1 MKNRI
6 GFTAAISEDDS
17 IESAPVITTP
27 RSPAPVKSVVQIHF
41 PTRNMTLAYFNDKF
55 DLRRGDLV
63 YVDGKLEGLRG
74 RVVDVAYNFKIK
86 LSKYQRVI
94 ALVDTEVHGTFYL
107 AGSHFVTFDREA
119 LPQSKVRTWYKAPDA
134 EDEEYVSGSSDEDA
148 FALANLKDMKI
159 SSDIAE
165 RGHDYYMENRVRYIS
180 IDGIK
185 GYAIVEGTENYE
197 VEFEYKDG
205 IISKLICGC
214 FCSYNCKHEFA
225 AMLQLKETLDI
236 IEKNYAAEYAQSGYF
251 AAVCK
256 GTLFTFAIDGKE
268 AGSITL

>member
-1 MKNRI
+1 MKYKI
-6 GFTAAISEDDS
+6 GFTAAISEEDA
-17 IESAPVITTP
+17 IESAPVIATP
-27 RSPAPVKSVVQIHF
+27 RSQAPVKSVVQIHF
-41 PTRNMTLAYFNDKF
+41 PARNMTLAYYNDKF
-55 DLRRGDLV
+55 DLRRGDYV

-94 ALVDTEVHGTFYL
+94 ALVDTEVHGTFHL

-119 LPQSKVRTWYKAPDA
+119 LPQRKVRTWYKAPDA
-134 EDEEYVSGSSDEDA
+134 EDDEYVIGSSDEDA
-148 FALANLKDMKI
+148 FALENIKDMKI
-159 SSDIAE
+159 SHEIAE
-165 RGHDYYMENRVRYIS
+165 RGHEYYMENRVRYIS
-180 IDGIK
+180 IDGYK

-205 IISKLICGC
+205 IISKLVCGC

-225 AMLQLKETLDI
+225 VMLQLKETLDI
-236 IEKNYAAEYAQSGYF
+236 IEKNYTTEYENSEYF

-256 GTLFTFAIDGKE
+256 GTLFAFAIDGKE
-268 AGSITL
+268 SGRLTL

>member
-1 MKNRI
+1 MKNKI
-6 GFTAAISEDDS
+6 GFTAAIFEDDS
-17 IESAPVITTP
+17 IESAPVITAP
-27 RSPAPVKSVVQIHF
+27 RSTTPVKSVVQINF
-41 PTRNMTLAYFNDKF
+41 PTRNMTLAYFNDRF

-94 ALVDTEVHGTFYL
+94 ALVDTEVHGTFHL
-107 AGSHFVTFDREA
+107 AGSHFVTFDRDA
-119 LPQSKVRTWYKAPDA
+119 LPQSKVSTWYKAPDA
-134 EDEEYVSGSSDEDA
+134 EDDEYVSGTSDEEG
-148 FALANLKDMKI
+148 FALDNLKDMKI
-159 SSDIAE
+159 SPEIAE
-165 RGHDYYMENRVRYIS
+165 RGHDYYLDNRVRYIS
-180 IDGIK
+180 IDGSK

-205 IISKLICGC
+205 IISKLICEC

>member
-1 MKNRI
+1 MKYKI
-6 GFTAAISEDDS
+6 GFAAAISEEDT
-17 IESAPVITTP
+17 IESAPVITAP
-27 RSPAPVKSVVQIHF
+27 RSQAPVKSVVQIHF

-94 ALVDTEVHGTFYL
+94 ALVDTEVHGTFHL
-107 AGSHFVTFDREA
+107 AGSHFVTFDRDA
-119 LPQSKVRTWYKAPDA
+119 LPQAKVRTWYKAPDA
-134 EDEEYVSGSSDEDA
+134 EDDEYVSGSSDEDA
-148 FALANLKDMKI
+148 FALDSLKDMKI
-159 SSDIAE
+159 SHDVAE
-165 RGHDYYMENRVRYIS
+165 RGHEYYMENRVRYIS
-180 IDGIK
+180 IDGTS

-197 VEFEYKDG
+197 VEFEYKNG
-205 IISKLICGC
+205 MIGRLICGC
-214 FCSYNCKHEFA
+214 YCSYNCKHEFA
-225 AMLQLKETLDI
+225 AMLQLRETLDI
-236 IEKNYAAEYAQSGYF
+236 IEKNYAAEYEKSGYF

-268 AGSITL
+268 AGSITI

>member
-1 MKNRI
+1 MKFRI
-6 GFTAAISEDDS
+6 GFAVPVNEDDK
-17 IESAPVITTP
+17 IESAPVLTTP
-27 RSPAPVKSVVQIHF
+27 RKYEAVKSLVQIHF
-41 PTRNMTLAYFNDKF
+41 PSRNMTLAYFNDKF

-94 ALVDTEVHGTFYL
+94 AWVDTEVHGTFHL
-107 AGSHFVTFDREA
+107 AGSHFVTFDRMA
-119 LPQSKVRTWYKAPDA
+119 LPKEKVRTWYKAPDA
-134 EDEEYVSGSSDEDA
+134 DDDEYVSGSSDEGA
-148 FALANLKDMKI
+148 FALDNLKDMKI
-159 SSDIAE
+159 SHEIAE

-180 IDGIK
+180 IDGES
-185 GYAIVEGTENYE
+185 GYAIVEGTEAYE
-197 VEFEYKDG
+197 VEFEYNNG
-205 IISKLICGC
+205 MISKLICGC

-225 AMLQLKETLDI
+225 AMLQLRETLEL
-236 IEKNYAAEYAQSGYF
+236 IEKNYAEENEKTGYF

-256 GTLFTFAIDGKE
+256 GTLFNFALEGKE